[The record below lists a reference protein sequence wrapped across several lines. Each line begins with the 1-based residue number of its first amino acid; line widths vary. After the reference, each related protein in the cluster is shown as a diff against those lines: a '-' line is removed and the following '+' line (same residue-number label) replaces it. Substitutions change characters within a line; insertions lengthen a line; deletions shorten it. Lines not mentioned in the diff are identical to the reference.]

1 MKRYTLSTLIALA
14 GAFLLTACTDDPFE
28 TPSSANGDPVVP
40 EGYYFVLDGVLP
52 QGSAQTRVAY
62 TDINHS
68 YFEEGDRVGIY
79 AIDDEGDRIT
89 DAPANAPYRV
99 TNVTDI
105 STGVTRQVLENV
117 NPGQEMPRG
126 HRYVIY
132 YPYNSNMT
140 FRQLQNL
147 THRVQPDQH
156 TAPTAAAENLTAY
169 EQSDLLWDV
178 AQDQTATD
186 VTTHYVNIR
195 MNHAMA
201 NIILNVSE
209 EYLSGGSAE
218 NGYEVYIVN
227 SHDQASGINLTQS
240 LDYTDTNENPWSY
253 NTSISGGTTSV
264 SIKMWCS
271 GYASSG
277 ELQFRAAIPA
287 CQTISATNAFLQ
299 ISTQDG
305 NKQFKLNADLSL
317 RPGKN
322 YIFNIRENSGSI
334 IPEVTDD
341 DSWVLDVLDP
351 ETGEPVGLLCREY
364 LHYQPQQTTFE
375 ADETTGTKVLNDT
388 KLAINSQAWVFYN
401 LQPDGRTPELS
412 KGTVL
417 RFIYDIHINRGSGN
431 TGTGGAITQADH
443 WWPLPH
449 TQPENE
455 THAGLFTP
463 EHGFKWIK
471 SPTPASNGNYYGIS
485 SSELTAEEDRQEMQ
499 YYMHGGTIT
508 WNETENKISDFTP
521 TNLGIT
527 NEIAKRQGHVAIN
540 PNTREISVSYSAI
553 SDNSPYIDADN
564 NRVGILI
571 PRNLIDTRLNE
582 NNELET
588 NLYPLVKIGYNQ
600 FWISKAF
607 QVKTLAD
614 GTPLTCYNKKG
625 NPDSNNID
633 ERKPAAVTF
642 NDNDGAIEMG
652 YIYPFAQDVKI
663 INMPDTNYDPYND
676 PTEMAGPQGNEWDN
690 RTSTYKPAPLYNKP
704 AIENSQFPPIAPEN
718 QYEYIVP
725 TMAELK
731 SMTNYFG
738 FAYAA
743 KLCSREIARSVG
755 NQKYAYPNEQDRYT
769 ALMRGEMYLGD
780 FFAANI
786 SGFNLRAMGF
796 YSHQE
801 KNGVSLGINATLILK
816 SEPTVSPNS
825 VAYIS
830 FSSYDVWSSDSK
842 PNFMVDEGFTYN
854 GFWNQYFAQVRLLM
868 RFKNP
873 TSNNISLST
882 QTRSASSDD
891 TEEKS
896 INHNIYV
903 PIQPAD

>member
-1 MKRYTLSTLIALA
+1 MKPHRLLSLLLLPALLPL
-14 GAFLLTACTDDPFE
+14 FTSCTDTLLE
-28 TPSSANGDPVVP
+28 TPAAGSANADIP
-40 EGYYFVLDGVLP
+40 EGYYFILDTDVP
-52 QGSAQTRVAY
+52 QNAPQTRVAY
-62 TDINHS
+62 ADINHS
-68 YFEEGDRVGIY
+68 YFEEDDRLGIY
-79 AIDDEGDRIT
+79 VIDSEGNRIT
-89 DAPANAPYRV
+89 DAPANAQYKV
-99 TNVTDI
+99 TNVTNI
-105 STGVTRQVLENV
+105 TTGTVRQVLENV
-117 NPGQEMPRG
+117 GTDVPRG
-126 HRYVIY
+126 ENYRYVIY
-132 YPYNSNMT
+132 YPYDPDMT
-140 FRQLQNL
+140 FDRLKDL
-147 THRVQPDQH
+147 THSVQTNQH
-156 TAPTAAAENLTAY
+156 ADPASTTSLTPY

-178 AQDQTATD
+178 VSEKRTSNDTP
-186 VTTHYVNIR
+186 YVEIR
-195 MNHAMA
+195 MDHAMA
-201 NIILNVSE
+201 NIILNIDEKYVQAGSE
-209 EYLSGGSAE
+209 E
-218 NGYEVYIVN
+218 GYEVYIVN
-227 SHDQASGINLTQS
+227 SPATASGINLTQGLETAGWGYNVPTS
-240 LDYTDTNENPWSY
+240 DPNDPIRMWYTGY
-253 NTSISGGTTSV
+253 GT
-264 SIKMWCS
+264 
-271 GYASSG
+271 SG
-277 ELQFRAAIPA
+277 ELQFRAVIPA
-287 CQTISATNAFLQ
+287 CQTISNAVPFFS
-299 ISTQDG
+299 ISAPDG
-305 NKQFKLNADLSL
+305 TKGYKLNASL
-317 RPGKN
+317 ELKPGKN
-322 YIFNIRENSGSI
+322 YIFNIRESGGSI

-364 LHYQPQQTTFE
+364 LHYQPQQTTIE
-375 ADETTGTKVLNDT
+375 ADEITGTKVLNDT

-417 RFIYDIHINRGSGN
+417 QFIYDIHINRGNGN

-449 TQPENE
+449 TQPINE

-471 SPTPASNGNYYGIS
+471 NPTPASNGNYYGIS
-485 SSELTAEEDRQEMQ
+485 SSELTAEEDRQETQ

-508 WNETENKISDFTP
+508 WNGTENKISDFTP
-521 TNLGIT
+521 TNLKIT
-527 NEIAKRQGHVAIN
+527 NEIAKKQGHVAIN

-607 QVKTLAD
+607 QVKTLTD

-625 NPDSNNID
+625 NPDSSNID
-633 ERKPAAVTF
+633 ERKPAAATF
-642 NDNDGAIEMG
+642 NDDDGAIGMG
-652 YIYPFAQDVKI
+652 YIYPFAQKVKI
-663 INMPDTNYDPYND
+663 INKPDTNYDPYND
-676 PTEMAGPQGNEWDN
+676 PAEMAGPQGNEWDN
-690 RTSTYKPAPLYNKP
+690 RPSTYKPAPLYNKP
-704 AIENSQFPPIAPEN
+704 AIENSQFPPIAPAD

-743 KLCSREIARSVG
+743 KLCSREIARSIG
-755 NQKYAYPNEQDRYT
+755 NDKNAYPSDQDRYT

-796 YSHQE
+796 YSHQ
-801 KNGVSLGINATLILK
+801 KKDGASLGTNATLILK

-842 PNFMVDEGFTYN
+842 PDFMVDEGFTYS

-882 QTRSASSDD
+882 QTRSASSED
-891 TEEKS
+891 TEGKS
-896 INHNIYV
+896 INHNIYI